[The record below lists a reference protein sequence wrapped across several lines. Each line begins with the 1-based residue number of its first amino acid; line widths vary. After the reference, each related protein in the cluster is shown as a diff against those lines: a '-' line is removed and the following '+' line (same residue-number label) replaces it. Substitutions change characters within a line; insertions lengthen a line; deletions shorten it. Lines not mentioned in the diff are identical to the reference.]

1 MAGSLHHTCSRC
13 TFKYSLFMIACQYAT
28 CRLNHQLKR
37 SHNNIPETD
46 HINNKTSKG
55 STNVITSH
63 YIYSPIWKTIA
74 QLTCLR
80 SHSSTEL
87 PTTPPPYR
95 PRSNKTATTFTLLLC
110 IILSGD
116 IQLNPGPISEDAE
129 ILTTNHV
136 DPTRHNS
143 LIDRTNTNDTSQ
155 TYDLTFGPNPKNTS
169 TPERSR
175 KTKRNTLNAILI
187 NTNSIKSITKTT
199 QLKTTFQSNN
209 PDIIFLVETQIDKN
223 YPTYSFLPPNYNAIR
238 KDRSIHGG
246 GVLIAFRDDIVAE
259 PLTNLYSNCDIVW
272 KKVQFTRNKSI
283 YFAPTTDPPMTIS
296 NRLKHE
302 SLTKLYRTQ
311 KNPPN
316 VVIAGDFNLPDI
328 NWSKQQITNNRTA
341 SKHNKR
347 LEIINECGLQNMKNN
362 PTRID

>member
-1 MAGSLHHTCSRC
+1 
-13 TFKYSLFMIACQYAT
+13 
-28 CRLNHQLKR
+28 
-37 SHNNIPETD
+37 
-46 HINNKTSKG
+46 
-55 STNVITSH
+55 
-63 YIYSPIWKTIA
+63 
-74 QLTCLR
+74 
-80 SHSSTEL
+80 
-87 PTTPPPYR
+87 
-95 PRSNKTATTFTLLLC
+95 LC

-116 IQLNPGPISEDAE
+116 IQLNPGPISKDTE

-136 DPTRHNS
+136 DPTRSNS

-155 TYDLTFGPNPKNTS
+155 TYDLTFGPNPQNTS
-169 TPERSR
+169 TPERSK

-199 QLKTTFQSNN
+199 QLKTTIQSNN
-209 PDIIFLVETQIDKN
+209 PDIMFLVETKIDEN

-259 PLTNLYSNCDIVW
+259 PLTNLNSNCEIVW
-272 KKVQFTRNKSI
+272 TKVHFTRNKSI
-283 YFAPTTDPPMTIS
+283 YFASYYRPPNDHLQS
-296 NRLKHE
+296 LEALHE

-311 KNPPN
+311 KTPPN

-341 SKHNKR
+341 SKHNKL
-347 LEIINECGLQNMKNN
+347 LEIINEFGLQNMMNN
-362 PTRID
+362 PTQIDSGNILDLILTSNPSIIKRFNKI